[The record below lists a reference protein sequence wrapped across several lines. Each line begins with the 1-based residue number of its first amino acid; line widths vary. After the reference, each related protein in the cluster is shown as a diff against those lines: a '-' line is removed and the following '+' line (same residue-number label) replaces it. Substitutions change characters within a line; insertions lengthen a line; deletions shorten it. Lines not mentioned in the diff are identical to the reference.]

1 MAGKGLGWPQHEFQ
15 ERRCMCSP
23 SLFKTP
29 LIYIKEVFLFRVLC
43 QMRPVLER
51 TMAQTI
57 ISYYLERRYAALE
70 SEIADALSQSPTDDL
85 AIADLKYRKLIIADE
100 IQRFVER

>member
-1 MAGKGLGWPQHEFQ
+1 
-15 ERRCMCSP
+15 
-23 SLFKTP
+23 
-29 LIYIKEVFLFRVLC
+29 LIYIKEVLLFRVLF

-70 SEIADALSQSPTDDL
+70 SEIADALRQSPTDDL
-85 AIADLKYRKLIIADE
+85 AIADLKHRKLIIADE
-100 IQRFVER
+100 IQHDRRLVERFSKLSLLLG